1 MIWSLIK
8 KTTNNTKLNNIQH
21 IEWELREDSKEIE
34 VKWWSLWII
43 TMLIVV
49 IFNETL
55 TTTGSCN
62 YTMFHACFVLFCDC
76 NLLKQRIQSRNSLAS
91 SLSKLQKM
99 NFMWIIIIFIHS
111 FAISKPFFFFSSL
124 YSYLLLV
131 LCYCYMF
138 VCFQKKN
145 KK

>member
-1 MIWSLIK
+1 
-8 KTTNNTKLNNIQH
+8 
-21 IEWELREDSKEIE
+21 
-34 VKWWSLWII
+34 
-43 TMLIVV
+43 MLIVV
-49 IFNETL
+49 IFNETR
-55 TTTGSCN
+55 TTTSSCN

-111 FAISKPFFFFSSL
+111 FAISKPFFFSSL

-138 VCFQKKN
+138 VCFQKKIRN
-145 KK
+145 KREKNMKKRRKELPFLNHIYFSCAASCTR